1 MNVKIKLAAASAAGL
16 LSMAGLVGYGTY
28 AMFNAHAA
36 KTGNTFTAGTL
47 QITPERDDV
56 PQMGPM
62 FYSSSNTFMSGV
74 IPTGVWAPGDQNTRG
89 LFLENN
95 GSLAGQLTTLTATLA
110 DPNGNPLS
118 STSADTVDYKHD
130 LLFANQ
136 ANVIIWKVVAVHP
149 SGIQSQFDVDDFAS
163 GGNAT
168 NIEEVLHCI
177 NWIYQEWLRSNP
189 KAASLGITQGEFPG
203 LLNFVNYGLLQD
215 INDISAVRNGQ
226 RVTNDSVQVQQIIS
240 EPLINLVN
248 GPVSVSSIPN
258 FSDVINPGSSSLLAF
273 TVQFDKEPP
282 QGVDPNSMQGLSAYF
297 NFGTSWSQYR
307 NNH

>member
-16 LSMAGLVGYGTY
+16 LSMTGLVGYGTY

-74 IPTGVWAPGDQNTRG
+74 IPTGVWAPGDQHTRG

-95 GSLAGQLTTLTATLA
+95 GSLAGQLTTLTATPA

-136 ANVIIWKVVAVHP
+136 ANVIIWKVVAVNP
-149 SGIQSQFDVDDFAS
+149 SGIQPLFDPDDFAP

-168 NIEEVLHCI
+168 NIEEAVDCI
-177 NWIYQEWLRSNP
+177 NQLYQAWLRLNP
-189 KAASLGITQGEFPG
+189 TASLGMTQSAFQS
-203 LLNFVNYGLLQD
+203 LLTYVNHGLLQD

-226 RVTNDSVQVQQIIS
+226 RVTADSVQVQQIIS